1 MVRLGVNIDHVATV
15 RQARRTTEPDP
26 VWAAAMAELGGADQ
40 ITVHLRQDRRH
51 VQDRDVELLAKT
63 VNVNLNLECACVD
76 EMLDIACRLKPDQV
90 CLVPENRE
98 EVTTEGGLDVAGNI
112 KRVGESTK
120 RLQEAGILVSLFID
134 AEPAQ
139 IEASK
144 KIGAEI
150 VELHTGCY
158 ANAKSESQRE
168 IELKKIVDGGSLA
181 NSHGLRLDAGH
192 GLTYS
197 NVIPV
202 AKIAGMAEL
211 NIGHSIVARSI
222 FVGFQNAVR
231 EMKNLINN
239 AAAS

>member
-51 VQDRDVELLAKT
+51 IQDRDVEVLAKT

-76 EMLDIACRLKPDQV
+76 EMLQIACRLKPDQV

-98 EVTTEGGLDVAGNI
+98 EVTTEGGLDVVGNVN
-112 KRVGESTK
+112 RVGDATK
-120 RLQEAGILVSLFID
+120 RLQDAGILVSLFID
-134 AEPAQ
+134 PEETQ
-139 IEASK
+139 IEASRQ
-144 KIGAEI
+144 IGAEI

-158 ANAKSESQRE
+158 ANSSNEEQRDSELAKVVR
-168 IELKKIVDGGSLA
+168 GGALATSL
-181 NSHGLRLDAGH
+181 GLRLDAGH

-197 NVIPV
+197 NVAP
-202 AKIAGMAEL
+202 IAAIDSMAEL
-211 NIGHSIVARSI
+211 NIGHSIVSRSI

-231 EMKNLINN
+231 EMKNLINL
-239 AAAS
+239 ASQ